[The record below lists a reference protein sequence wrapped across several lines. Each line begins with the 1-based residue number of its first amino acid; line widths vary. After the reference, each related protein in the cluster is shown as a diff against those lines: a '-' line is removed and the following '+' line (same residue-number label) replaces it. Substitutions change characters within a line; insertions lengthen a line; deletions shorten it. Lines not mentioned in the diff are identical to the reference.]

1 MKTLELALPEQTAI
15 KLQEAAQKLG
25 LMPEELLQISV
36 EEKLARLDAEFLKAA
51 TYVIEKND
59 ELYKRLA

>member
-1 MKTLELALPEQTAI
+1 MKTLELELPEQTAV

-25 LMPEELLQISV
+25 LTPEQLLQISV

-51 TYVIEKND
+51 AYVIEKND

>member
-1 MKTLELALPEQTAI
+1 MKTLELKLPEETAV

-25 LMPEELLQISV
+25 LTPEQLLQISV
-36 EEKLARLDAEFLKAA
+36 EEKLTRLDAEFFKAA

>member
-1 MKTLELALPEQTAI
+1 MKTVKLELPEQIAA

-25 LMPEELLQISV
+25 LMPEQLLQISV
-36 EEKLARLDAEFLKAA
+36 EEKLARLDVEFLKAA

-59 ELYKRLA
+59 ELYQRLA